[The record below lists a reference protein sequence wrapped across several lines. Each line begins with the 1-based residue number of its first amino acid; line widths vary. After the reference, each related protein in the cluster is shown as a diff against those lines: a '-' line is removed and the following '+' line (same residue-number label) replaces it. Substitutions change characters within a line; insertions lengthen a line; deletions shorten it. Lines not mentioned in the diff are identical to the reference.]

1 MCAER
6 RLRGAPPHAR
16 QWAAGR
22 AGGAQKPSPEHAD
35 GCRAQDGL
43 SMEQAVPRGRVLG
56 LAMSMQQVTPGSP
69 A

>member
-6 RLRGAPPHAR
+6 RLRGTPLSPHAR

-35 GCRAQDGL
+35 GDRLGVEPAI
-43 SMEQAVPRGRVLG
+43 PRGQVLG
-56 LAMSMQQVTPGSP
+56 LAVPTQQVTPGSP